1 MRQKG
6 VSGEAPLSEVSA
18 AADSLMADVRIA
30 IRRTSLCT
38 PAECCFAPTGARSAV
53 GRFALHKCKAVI
65 AAAFSRS
72 NYANSAGICCAVFAA
87 ERCPPI
93 PFCVVFCTEKI

>member
-18 AADSLMADVRIA
+18 AADSLMVSVRIA

-38 PAECCFAPTGARSAV
+38 PAECCFDPTGACSAV
-53 GRFALHKCKAVI
+53 GRFALHLCKVVI
-65 AAAFSRS
+65 AAAFSPC
-72 NYANSAGICCAVFAA
+72 NYANSAGIFCAVFSA
-87 ERCPPI
+87 ERCPTI
-93 PFCVVFCTEKI
+93 PFYIVFCTEKI

>member
-18 AADSLMADVRIA
+18 AADSLMVSVRIA
-30 IRRTSLCT
+30 IRRTSLC
-38 PAECCFAPTGARSAV
+38 APTGSHILPRMGLPRAAFAASA
-53 GRFALHKCKAVI
+53 AVI
-65 AAAFSRS
+65 AAAFSRY
-72 NYANSAGICCAVFAA
+72 NYANSTGICCAVFAA

-93 PFCVVFCTEKI
+93 PFCIVFYTEKI